1 MPTFRIEGKVYEAA
15 DADEAYDKHDA
26 AMGRKPDVTVTK
38 IGNREIP
45 QADEENNALLTALGK
60 ATRVVAPYAAAAGA
74 GALAGAPIGGVGA
87 IPGAIAGMTAYGL
100 GSLAGDVATGGRSS
114 QAVENLMTR
123 AGLPELE
130 TPLERITATGIRG
143 ALGGFSGAGSASALA
158 APRTG
163 QVAVLNATG
172 QPAIQTMRAG
182 QGFAPGSTTQR
193 VFDVMAQRPV
203 AQTVAGGT
211 GALGAQATSELGAPQ
226 PFPFLAGLA
235 TGSLPFM
242 MGGGIPRISSTQT
255 QTAGRQQTQ
264 TSGQPQPP
272 RTPQQVATPTATGSV
287 PQPPPPPGGFT
298 PPPFAKG
305 MPESAQRGIN
315 VERLQRFGVPVSR
328 AQISGNPA
336 QQTMESVLKYLPASA
351 PKAARFI
358 DEQMAAFNRAL
369 LRFAGIDSD
378 RATTDVLDAAQKRFG
393 TIYDQLETQTP
404 PLANRED
411 LFDDLANVTQKYQG
425 QFSGDVEKTFG
436 LYANDVLDYLTGTSR
451 PNQTF
456 QQLSSSLSE
465 AISRA
470 SLDTSP
476 SSQRYENALRALKGI
491 LFQVMETNAPP
502 SVAQAWRDTNRQ
514 YAIFSTIKDA
524 MRNTNQETL
533 NTGYVNPRILARLQ
547 QKERSD
553 EWIMGNPAEDSF
565 TNLVKA
571 GAALIPDPIPNS
583 GTAQRTAMT
592 DILQGGQRAFGQG
605 SPMQGAATTAA
616 GLVATGGMGIVDPTL
631 GIMSVLGPRTAAQM
645 YYGGGSPGANAS
657 MAAAGAPPTSIAPV
671 ITSAALQ
678 SQPRPRPKTRRER
691 LAEELQRRNKQ

>member
-1 MPTFRIEGKVYEAA
+1 MPTYRIEGKIYEAESP
-15 DADEAYDKHDA
+15 DEAYAKHDA
-26 AMGRKPDVTVTK
+26 AIGRKPDVTVTK
-38 IGNREIP
+38 IGDREIT
-45 QADEENNALLTALGK
+45 QNDQENNELLTALGK
-60 ATRVVAPYAAAAGA
+60 ATRAVAPYAAAAGA

-100 GSLAGDVATGGRSS
+100 GSMAGDVATGGRSS
-114 QAVENLMTR
+114 QAVEELMTR
-123 AGLPELE
+123 AGLPEFE
-130 TPLERITATGIRG
+130 TPMERITATGIRG
-143 ALGGFSGAGSASALA
+143 ALGGFSGAGSASALQA
-158 APRTG
+158 ARPAGQMAPRNVTE
-163 QVAVLNATG
+163 
-172 QPAIQTMRAG
+172 
-182 QGFAPGSTTQR
+182 R
-193 VFDVMAQRPV
+193 VIDVMAQRPA
-203 AQTVAGGT
+203 AQTAAGG
-211 GALGAQATSELGAPQ
+211 LGAVGAQSTSELGAPQ
-226 PFPFLAGLA
+226 PFPFIAGLA
-235 TGSLPFM
+235 TGSLPFLA
-242 MGGGIPRISSTQT
+242 GGGVPRISSAQT
-255 QTAGRQQTQ
+255 QASARV
-264 TSGQPQPP
+264 QPP
-272 RTPQQVATPTATGSV
+272 RRPEDVTPPMTQGAV
-287 PQPPPPPGGFT
+287 PPAPPPPGEFVT
-298 PPPFAKG
+298 PPFAKG
-305 MPESAQRGIN
+305 MPESSQRALN

-328 AQISGNPA
+328 AQVSGNPA

-358 DEQMAAFNRAL
+358 DEQMASFNRAL

-378 RATTDVLDAAQKRFG
+378 RATPDVLDSAQKRFG
-393 TIYDQLETQTP
+393 TIYDQLEAQTP

-411 LFDDLANVTQKYQG
+411 LFDDLAKVTQKYQG
-425 QFSGDVEKTFG
+425 QFGGDVEKTFG

-465 AISRA
+465 AINRA

-476 SSQRYENALRALKGI
+476 SSQRYESALRSLKDI

-502 SVAQAWRDTNRQ
+502 KVAQAWRDTNRQ

-547 QKERSD
+547 QKERSN

-616 GLVATGGMGIVDPTL
+616 GLAATGGMGFVDPTL
-631 GIMSVLGPRTAAQM
+631 GVMSVLGPRTAAQL
-645 YYGGGSPGANAS
+645 YYGGGSPSAGAG
-657 MAAAGAPPTSIAPV
+657 MAAAGAPPTTMAPV
-671 ITSAALQ
+671 VTSAALQ
-678 SQPRPRPKTRRER
+678 SQPRPRVKTRRER
-691 LAEELQRRNKQ
+691 LAEELRKRNQQ